1 MGEEIEVN
9 KLTAQDLQA
18 VAKAFG
24 YVFRPEEMFQIA
36 ANAEKQMM
44 EDAGYRWTA

>member
-1 MGEEIEVN
+1 M
-9 KLTAQDLQA
+9 KLTQQDLEA

-24 YVFRPEEMFQIA
+24 YAVTPSEMFEVA